1 VPRNLSY
8 LCWTLHQA
16 AAHDDKGTTMT
27 QAPER
32 LDAPPEA
39 DLSPGELMH
48 PRQRLRLVLVLG
60 FLIALGPL
68 TIDMYLPS
76 LPTITA
82 DLGTTAAAVQLTL
95 TGTLVGLALGQLL
108 VGPVSDAV
116 GRRTPLLFG
125 VGVHILASVACVVAP
140 NLAVLG
146 TLRVLQGLGA
156 AAAAVVAMA
165 IVRDLFT
172 GLAAAKLFSRLM
184 LVMGAAPILAP
195 TLGGITLTW
204 TSWRGVFVVLTLFG
218 MAILATTALA
228 LPETLPA
235 ERRRNGGVLGT
246 VRDYGRLF
254 ADRAYLGLILVAGLT
269 MAAMFAYVSGSSFV
283 FQQQYGMSEQQ
294 FGFIF
299 GAGAVG
305 LITAT
310 QLNVRLL
317 RRWSPS
323 QILVAALAAGAFFGL
338 TLLVDAA
345 TGFGGLA
352 GILAPLWL
360 VLASAGLAMPNAPA
374 LALSRHGEAAG
385 TAAAL
390 LGAVQFGVGALAA
403 PLVGL
408 LGVGAVAMALVV
420 AGGMV
425 AANLVLLLVVRPWQ
439 LPVPDGEPAV
449 AVAH

>member
-1 VPRNLSY
+1 M
-8 LCWTLHQA
+8 TL
-16 AAHDDKGTTMT
+16 
-27 QAPER
+27 APER
-32 LDAPPEA
+32 LDA
-39 DLSPGELMH
+39 DLTPGELMS

-76 LPTITA
+76 LPTITT
-82 DLGTTAAAVQLTL
+82 DLQTTAAAVQLTL
-95 TGTLVGLALGQLL
+95 TGTLAGLALGQLL
-108 VGPVSDAV
+108 VGPVSDAI

-125 VGVHILASVACVVAP
+125 VGVHILASLLCVIAP

-172 GLAAAKLFSRLM
+172 GLPAATLLSRLM

-195 TLGGITLTW
+195 TLGGIVLSW

-218 MAILATTALA
+218 VAILTVTALA
-228 LPETLPA
+228 LPETLPV
-235 ERRRNGGVLGT
+235 ESRRSGGVLGT
-246 VRDYGRLF
+246 IRDYGRLF
-254 ADRAYLGLILVAGLT
+254 TDRVYLGLIVVAGLA

-283 FQQQYGMSEQQ
+283 FQEQYGLSEQQ
-294 FGFIF
+294 FGFVF

-317 RRWSPS
+317 ARWSPA
-323 QILVAALAAGAFFGL
+323 QILVSALLGGAAAGAV
-338 TLLVDAA
+338 LLLFAA
-345 TGFGGLA
+345 TGFGGLP
-352 GILAPLWL
+352 GVLIPLWL
-360 VLASAGLAMPNAPA
+360 VLASAGLALPNAPA

-390 LGAVQFGVGALAA
+390 LGAVQFGIGALAA
-403 PLVGL
+403 PLVGV
-408 LGVGAVAMALVV
+408 LGTGAVAMAVV
-420 AGGMV
+420 IAAGMLASV
-425 AANLVLLLVVRPWQ
+425 IVLLVVVRPWL
-439 LPVPDGEPAV
+439 LPVDAPGPAL